1 MEIFVDKIPLKQP
14 LVSFVLVDW
23 SCRES
28 FHTLHYLNNQNIPR
42 DQYEII
48 WIEFFDHKAD
58 TIQKRLDEDR
68 ESGRPPSVD
77 QWLALGFSSDLCHHK
92 HLMYNV
98 GITLARGRIV
108 TFCDSDAM
116 LKPTFVQTIIDSF
129 DFDKNPDSNQ
139 SNIVLHC
146 DEVRNIDKEYYP
158 FNYPSFEEVLGEGCI
173 NWDGEKTTGLN
184 YHEDDLHHRNYGAC
198 MSALKEDLIAIGGA
212 DEHPDFL
219 GHICGPYEM
228 TFRLINAGKQEIWH
242 PKEFLFHT
250 WHPGTDGEYDH
261 MGPHDGHN
269 MSSTA
274 LAARTTKRLLPLQEN
289 KALQTLRLTGEAPGS
304 KYLLKQAL
312 TIDSSQWNLKSLQE
326 LDQKRTVTA
335 PIFKNIFI
343 QFMERAIFSLKK
355 HKSLK
360 GLLRAIFYTS
370 FFYTRN
376 LIRQNTQLQANCK
389 LFLDNL
395 IAENSKEFVI
405 LGTGEVA
412 EQLYSMAQQSPLLIK
427 GVYDTHSKGSFHD
440 LKISPLENL
449 AGYSGKIVF
458 GAHDDLENRVKVLKS
473 LGIPPDRIIVLM

>member
-1 MEIFVDKIPLKQP
+1 MEQFLENAPNAVPS
-14 LVSFVLVDW
+14 VSFILVDW

-28 FHTLHYLNNQNIPR
+28 FHTLHYLNHQNIPR

-48 WIEFFDHKAD
+48 WIEFFNRKAEA
-58 TIQKRLDEDR
+58 IQKRLDEDR

-77 QWLALGFSSDLCHHK
+77 QWLALGFSNDLCHHK

-98 GITLARGRIV
+98 GIALARGRIV

-116 LKPTFVQTIIDSF
+116 YQPSFAQSIIDSF
-129 DFDKNPDSNQ
+129 DSDKNPDLNQ
-139 SNIVLHC
+139 SGIVLHC
-146 DEVRNIDKEYYP
+146 DEVRNIDKKLYP
-158 FNYPSFEEVLGEGCI
+158 FSFPTFDEFLGEGCI

-184 YHEDDLHHRNYGAC
+184 HHEDALHHRNYGAC

-212 DEHPDFL
+212 DEHLDYL

-228 TFRLINAGKQEIWH
+228 TFRLINAGKRELWH
-242 PKEFLFHT
+242 PKEFSFHT

-261 MGPHDGHN
+261 MGPHDGFH

-289 KALQTLRLTGEAPGS
+289 HALQTLRLGS
-304 KYLLKQAL
+304 EVSDSKTLMQQAL
-312 TIDSSQWNLKSLQE
+312 NIDSSHWNLKRLKQ
-326 LDQKRTVTA
+326 LDQKRVVNSS
-335 PIFKNIFI
+335 IFKKIFT
-343 QFMERAIFSLKK
+343 QFMERVAFSLKK

-370 FFYTRN
+370 FFYARN
-376 LIRQNTQLQANCK
+376 LIRQNTQIQVNCK

-395 IAENSKEFVI
+395 AAENSKEFAI
-405 LGTGEVA
+405 LSTGEVA
-412 EQLYSMAQQSPLLIK
+412 EHLYSLAKKSSLQIE
-427 GVYDTHSKGSFHD
+427 GVYDISSGGSFHD
-440 LKISPLENL
+440 LKISPVEDL
-449 AGYSGKIVF
+449 AGYSGKVVL
-458 GAHDDLENRVKVLKS
+458 GTHDDLENRVNLLKG

>member
-1 MEIFVDKIPLKQP
+1 MKIFKDSASSHQP

-28 FHTLHYLNNQNIPR
+28 FHTLHYLNRQNIPR

-48 WIEFFDHKAD
+48 WIEFFDRKAD
-58 TIQKRLDEDR
+58 AIQKRLDDDQK
-68 ESGRPPSVD
+68 SGRPLSVD
-77 QWLALGFSSDLCHHK
+77 QWLALGFSNDLCHHK

-98 GITLARGRIV
+98 GIALARGRII

-116 LKPTFVQTIIDSF
+116 VQPAFAQNIIDSF
-129 DFDKNPDSNQ
+129 DFDKNPDLKQ
-139 SNIVLHC
+139 SGIALHC
-146 DEVRNIDKEYYP
+146 DEVRNISRKYYP
-158 FNYPSFEEVLGEGCI
+158 FNFPAFDEMLGEGCI
-173 NWDGEKTTGLN
+173 NWDGKQTTGMGN
-184 YHEDDLHHRNYGAC
+184 HADPLHDRNYGAC

-212 DEHPDFL
+212 DEHPDYL

-228 TFRLINAGKQEIWH
+228 TFRLVNAGKKEIWH
-242 PKEFLFHT
+242 PNEFLFHT

-261 MGPHDGHN
+261 MGPHDGLN

-289 KALQTLRLTGEAPGS
+289 HALQTLRLGGEVS
-304 KYLLKQAL
+304 DRKTLIQQAL
-312 TIDSSQWNLKSLQE
+312 NIDTSRWNLKKLQQ
-326 LDQKRTVTA
+326 LDQKRTVNSST
-335 PIFKNIFI
+335 FKNIFV
-343 QFMERAIFSLKK
+343 QFMKRAVFSLKK

-376 LIRQNTQLQANCK
+376 LVRENTQVQVNCK

-395 IAENSKEFVI
+395 TAENSKEFAI
-405 LGTGEVA
+405 LGIGKVA
-412 EQLYSMAQQSPLLIK
+412 EHLYFLTKRSSLHIK
-427 GVYDTHSKGSFHD
+427 RVYDSPAGGSFHD
-440 LKISPLENL
+440 LKIAPVEDL
-449 AGYSGKIVF
+449 AGYSGKVVL
-458 GAHDDLENRVKVLKS
+458 GTHDDMERRVNLLKG